1 MEEAV
6 RAELDHL
13 LGYMR
18 ACQRTV
24 ADIDSGDISGPDV
37 PDSAAYVRA
46 MTWAQAAGALQ
57 MLEDLRLIS
66 HEEREAWEHEA
77 RTLVERPPRR

>member
-18 ACQRTV
+18 ACQRTL
-24 ADIDSGDISGPDV
+24 AGIESGDMPGPQV
-37 PDSAAYVRA
+37 PDSAIYVRA
-46 MTWAQAAGALQ
+46 MTWAQADGGLQ
-57 MLEDLRLIS
+57 MLEQLRLIS
-66 HEEREAWEHEA
+66 HKEREAWEREA
-77 RTLVERPPRR
+77 RTLVERPP